1 MHELN
6 NNPWPTQFTLPC
18 PTTNALHSVGVIKCT
33 KTPKKNTFTIKLKL
47 ADTDTQPSTTNTT
60 TTTIALAAM
69 TQEVIYSHHVDM
81 SIESIYQIMLNA
93 MDIIWQLEDVPLNAL
108 HYEAFA
114 IGKHGSS
121 ACTAINNTYNTTTT
135 STSTITYTLQQLLSM
150 AEAYLVT
157 TPTPTPTNNNRAA
170 KTSKDT
176 NSTANNNNNS
186 NSINNTSNIGEDMKG
201 MTYLKSGDIPMN
213 FITHY
218 LDILNLQN
226 NTNTNNSNNRA
237 SNIVFP
243 TPSLNFIPVHAENQD
258 TALHATFR
266 RSLAGLIR

>member
-1 MHELN
+1 MN

-47 ADTDTQPSTTNTT
+47 ADTDTQPSTTNT

-121 ACTAINNTYNTTTT
+121 ACTAINNTSNTNTTTT
-135 STSTITYTLQQLLSM
+135 TSTITYTLQQLLSM

-157 TPTPTPTNNNRAA
+157 TPTPTATNNNRAA

-176 NSTANNNNNS
+176 NSTANNNS
-186 NSINNTSNIGEDMKG
+186 SNIGEDMKG

-213 FITHY
+213 FIAHY

-226 NTNTNNSNNRA
+226 NTNTNN

-258 TALHATFR
+258 TAFHATFR